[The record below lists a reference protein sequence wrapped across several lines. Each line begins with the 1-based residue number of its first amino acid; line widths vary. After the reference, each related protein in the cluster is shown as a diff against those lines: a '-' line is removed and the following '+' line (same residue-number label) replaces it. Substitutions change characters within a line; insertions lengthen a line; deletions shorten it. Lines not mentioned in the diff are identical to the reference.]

1 MQCNI
6 LLLNTILLCK
16 LIKNSYKVIKK
27 CKYLQLKSC
36 RSLIILSIQ
45 IYATMKNIDIQ
56 TYIHINIHVKRHT
69 HKKMQ
74 SRYCAEIFAIITY
87 LALYLLTQTSNCS

>member
-1 MQCNI
+1 MQIFAVKIMQVSDYSINTNICN
-6 LLLNTILLCK
+6 NE
-16 LIKNSYKVIKK
+16 
-27 CKYLQLKSC
+27 KY
-36 RSLIILSIQ
+36 RH
-45 IYATMKNIDIQ
+45 TNIH
-56 TYIHINIHVKRHT
+56 THIHIHVKRHT